1 MGICNCS
8 ALPPTSTC
16 LLSDEV
22 NVRDSVLNNIWE
34 AGPQSAQCSTKGSAT
49 RGGLGEHGPEIL
61 GVGLLDEG
69 RSLHLMADDSLENPP
84 PQWARPKCPRL
95 EKRQVCLG

>member
-1 MGICNCS
+1 M
-8 ALPPTSTC
+8 LPPTSTY

-34 AGPQSAQCSTKGSAT
+34 AGPQSAQCSTKGSVT
-49 RGGLGEHGPEIL
+49 RRGLGEHGPEIL

-69 RSLHLMADDSLENPP
+69 HSFHL
-84 PQWARPKCPRL
+84 W
-95 EKRQVCLG
+95 

>member
-1 MGICNCS
+1 MLDLGGLNAEKCWESDGDLQLQC
-8 ALPPTSTC
+8 ATPTSTC
-16 LLSDEV
+16 LLSDEG
-22 NVRDSVLNNIWE
+22 NVRDSGLNNIWE
-34 AGPQSAQCSTKGSAT
+34 AGPQSARCSTKGSVT

-84 PQWARPKCPRL
+84 PR
-95 EKRQVCLG
+95 